1 MTLGRG
7 DRSSLLPHHYD
18 GARRREPDADVAVSD
33 PVTTAAPRLCEIV
46 VPLTPAID
54 AAEGAPISHSMRTA
68 LAAVRVGEL
77 LGLDTRALTDLY
89 YAALLKDLGSTS
101 ARSKAAHMFGPGT
114 GAIYHALHQADFSTL
129 RGALKVAAP
138 LLRTRAPLG
147 RRLANFMDM
156 TVGGARGPAEIE
168 RLRGR
173 SGASI
178 ALDMG
183 FSRGTAD
190 AILARNERWDG
201 RGRTEGG
208 SGPAIA
214 LGGRILNVTQNLVSA
229 WFRGGVAEAID
240 HLKEHAGTRLD
251 PEVSSVALQLL
262 AEPTFEAELGSKD
275 IEQLVIAAE
284 PSARGYVSASRV
296 DRVFSG
302 FARFIDAKS
311 PWKYRHSERVRE
323 LAVGAALQLD
333 GVNWAGSACLRR
345 LKRAALLHDV
355 ARLATP
361 SEMIDSDRTFSDT
374 ELQLMRADQPIAPG
388 VLDRVLD
395 LADEAPVT
403 ETYVTAEP
411 PGLVAEGSNAL
422 SRLECCEL
430 IHTLLDQAEKFEAL
444 TAPRPH
450 RERKSLEE
458 ALAVLRSETAGMGEM
473 AKAALAGLE
482 LFLATP
488 AAHAVLAPR
497 TFDPSA
503 IVVVD

>member
-7 DRSSLLPHHYD
+7 DRTAYLPRRYD
-18 GARRREPDADVAVSD
+18 GGTRREPTADETAPGPAVA
-33 PVTTAAPRLCEIV
+33 TAPRLCEIV

-54 AAEGAPISHSMRTA
+54 AAEGAPTSHSMRTA
-68 LAAVRVGEL
+68 LATVRIGEL
-77 LGLDTRALTDLY
+77 MGVETRALADLY
-89 YAALLKDLGSTS
+89 YAALLKDLGATS
-101 ARSKAAHMFGPGT
+101 ARSKAAHTFGPGT
-114 GAIYHALHQADFSTL
+114 STVYHALHQADFSTL
-129 RGALKVAAP
+129 RGALKVAVP
-138 LLRTRAPLG
+138 LMRTRAPLG
-147 RRLANFMDM
+147 RRLANFIDM

-201 RGRTEGG
+201 RGRPEGD
-208 SGPAIA
+208 SGAAIV
-214 LGGRILNVTQNLVSA
+214 LGGRILNVAQSLVSA
-229 WFRGGVAEAID
+229 WFRGGFAAAID
-240 HLKEHAGTRLD
+240 HLKEQAGTQLD
-251 PEVSSVALQLL
+251 PEIVSVALGLL
-262 AEPTFEAELGSKD
+262 IEPTFMAELGSTD
-275 IEQLVIAAE
+275 IEQRVIAAE
-284 PSARGYVSASRV
+284 PTGRGYVSASRV
-296 DRVFSG
+296 DRVFGG

-333 GVNWAGSACLRR
+333 SVNWAGSSCLRR

-355 ARLATP
+355 ARLSTP
-361 SEMIDSDRTFSDT
+361 SELLDSDRTFSDT

-403 ETYVTAEP
+403 ETYVTAEH
-411 PGLVAEGSNAL
+411 PGLVNDGQGAL
-422 SRLECCEL
+422 SRVECCEL
-430 IHTLLDQAEKFEAL
+430 IHTLLVQAEKFEAL

-458 ALAVLRSETAGMGEM
+458 AVTVLRSEATEADPM

-488 AAHAVLAPR
+488 AAQAVLAPR

-503 IVVVD
+503 ILVVE